1 MARRLT
7 SRTPITRVYREET
20 NPDIA
25 ATTDA
30 STKAQRVSPAD
41 SRIIVSERIDS
52 LAVEEPLQIRVN
64 GRDFLT
70 TMRTPG
76 NDFELVHGLLH
87 AEGIISRASD
97 IATIR
102 YCGGAVGNDGL
113 NTYNTLDVALAPG
126 KAPDSNQFAT
136 VTAGKSDSQPSSLPV
151 RSVLTTSACGICGTT
166 SIDDVEKRSSYP
178 IHPVRPTAE
187 FVLSLPGLLE
197 AGQKAFRRTGGIHA
211 AGAVSGDGQLILA
224 REDVGRHNA
233 ADKVIGAM
241 LMHDDLPAK
250 QMYLVMTSRASFE
263 LVQKAVLAGFS
274 GLVTVSAA
282 TSLAVDLARQSGFFL
297 SGFTRENR
305 FNLYNGFLEDTP

>member
-30 STKAQRVSPAD
+30 STKAQRGSPAD

-52 LAVEEPLQIRVN
+52 LTVEEPLQIRVN

-113 NTYNTLDVALAPG
+113 NTYNTLDVALTPAQTE
-126 KAPDSNQFAT
+126 DSNQFAT
-136 VTAGKSDSQPSSLPV
+136 ATAGKSDSQPSSLPV

-178 IHPVRPTAE
+178 IHPVCPTAE

-211 AGAVSGDGQLILA
+211 AGAVSSDGQLILA

-241 LMHDDLPAK
+241 LMHGNLPAK

-282 TSLAVDLARQSGFFL
+282 TSLAVDLARQSGLFL
-297 SGFTRENR
+297 SGFTRKNR
-305 FNLYNGFLEDTP
+305 FNLYNGFLEETP

>member
-211 AGAVSGDGQLILA
+211 AGAVSSDGQLILA

-241 LMHDDLPAK
+241 LMHDDLPAQ

-282 TSLAVDLARQSGFFL
+282 TSLAVDLARQSGLFL

-305 FNLYNGFLEDTP
+305 FNLYNGFLETP

>member
-211 AGAVSGDGQLILA
+211 AGAVSSDGQLILA

-241 LMHDDLPAK
+241 LMHGDLPAK

-282 TSLAVDLARQSGFFL
+282 TSLAVDLARQSGLFL
-297 SGFTRENR
+297 SGFTRKNR

>member
-30 STKAQRVSPAD
+30 STKAQRGSPAD

-113 NTYNTLDVALAPG
+113 NTYNTLDVALTPAQTE
-126 KAPDSNQFAT
+126 DSNQFAT
-136 VTAGKSDSQPSSLPV
+136 ATAGKSDSQPSSLPV

-211 AGAVSGDGQLILA
+211 AGAVSSDGQLILA

>member
-41 SRIIVSERIDS
+41 SRIIVSERIES

-102 YCGGAVGNDGL
+102 YCGGAVGNDCL

-136 VTAGKSDSQPSSLPV
+136 ATAGKSDSQPSSLPV